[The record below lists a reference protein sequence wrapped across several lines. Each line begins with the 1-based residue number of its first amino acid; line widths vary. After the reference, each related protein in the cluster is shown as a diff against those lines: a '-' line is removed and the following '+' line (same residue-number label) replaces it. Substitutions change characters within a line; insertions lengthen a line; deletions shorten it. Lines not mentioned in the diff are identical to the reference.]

1 MIRALPEK
9 LYQGSHEPDGE
20 MCVMEAVAYT
30 AGEAWTDNPACACPV
45 LTRYCQAINDR
56 MDDEFRQRLL
66 PYVPRLIGTRSTP
79 EVELR
84 RAFRAADWAVRR
96 FAVSA
101 LLSAGLEAEA
111 KTLQELSPI
120 VDERSAG
127 DAAAGAAWEAAGV
140 AWEAAR
146 AAAGEAAGAAAGA
159 AWAAAGVAGV
169 AAGDAAGEAAGAAGD
184 AAAGAAWAAAGDA
197 WEAAGVAAAAGAA
210 WDAAGVAGDAAGA
223 AGAAGDLALLCLDDL
238 LSIVEAEG

>member
-9 LYQGSHEPDGE
+9 LFQGSHEPDGE

-30 AGEAWTDNPACACPV
+30 AGEAWTAYPACACPV
-45 LTRYCQAINDR
+45 LTRYCQVINDR
-56 MDDEFRQRLL
+56 MDDEFRQQLL
-66 PYVPRLIGTRSTP
+66 TYVPRLIGTRSTP

-111 KTLQELSPI
+111 KTLGELSPI

-127 DAAAGAAWEAAGV
+127 AAARVAGAAARVAGAAARVAGAAAWDAWEAARVAGDAAAWAAWAAGDARAGAAWEAARV
-140 AWEAAR
+140 A
-146 AAAGEAAGAAAGA
+146 GAAGAAAGD
-159 AWAAAGVAGV
+159 
-169 AAGDAAGEAAGAAGD
+169 AAGDARAARVAG
-184 AAAGAAWAAAGDA
+184 
-197 WEAAGVAAAAGAA
+197 AAAAGAGGE
-210 WDAAGVAGDAAGA
+210 AARG
-223 AGAAGDLALLCLDDL
+223 AGDLALLCLDDL